1 MSVRVAQHNGESGP
15 LPSRF
20 IGSGIAGLGTGINI
34 ERVLQMT
41 LGAPFQMLG
50 EGQDP
55 LPEGSSTDARGHKR
69 RHMLSARRRESAP
82 IRPVER
88 ALRGILTR
96 CKSPSYRE
104 ERWG

>member
-1 MSVRVAQHNGESGP
+1 MSVRVAQHNGESGS

-50 EGQDP
+50 RARIP
-55 LPEGSSTDARGHKR
+55 SRKVVRPTPEGTRDA
-69 RHMLSARRRESAP
+69 
-82 IRPVER
+82 I
-88 ALRGILTR
+88 
-96 CKSPSYRE
+96 C
-104 ERWG
+104 